1 MYALL
6 LGVYMK
12 KYVYADNAATT
23 KLDKDAFEA
32 MKPFLTNEYGNAS
45 QPYSFSRSA
54 KKALKEARETIA
66 GCINAEPE
74 EIYFTSGGTESNNWA
89 IRSQLE
95 SKKESHYITTMFE
108 HHSVLNACK
117 YIEKNHMATVGY
129 LKPTSDGFIETSSLS
144 RDITPDTNMVSIMY
158 ANNELGTVQQISDL
172 CKIAHEV
179 GAIFHTD
186 AVQAVGHIPV
196 DVKRLGVDLLS
207 ASAHK
212 FNGPKGIGFLY
223 VKNGV
228 DIDPILFGGAQ
239 ENFKRGGTENVPSIV
254 GMACALKKNCDE
266 MDQNLTYISLLEDT
280 LINEL
285 FSLNLPIK
293 NNTKKPNLPGVINI
307 SFAGKDGE
315 AIMHRADLLGL
326 CISTGS
332 ACDSVNTEISHVLKA
347 IDLAEEYAK
356 GTIRIS
362 LSKENTFDDIYYIA
376 ETLRKILI

>member
-23 KLDKDAFEA
+23 KLDTEA
-32 MKPFLTNEYGNAS
+32 YKAMEPFLLSEYGNPS
-45 QPYSFSRSA
+45 QNYSFSRSA
-54 KKALKEARETIA
+54 KKALKEAREIIA

-89 IRSQLE
+89 IRSQLG
-95 SKKESHYITTMFE
+95 SKSGKHYITTLFE
-108 HHSVLNACK
+108 HHSVLNVCK
-117 YIEKNHMATVGY
+117 YIEKSQMATVDY
-129 LKPTSDGFIETSSLS
+129 LKPTADGFIETSSLS
-144 RDITPDTNMVSIMY
+144 GVITPTTNMVSIMY
-158 ANNELGTVQQISDL
+158 ANNELGTVQPITDL
-172 CKIAHEV
+172 CKIAHEA

-186 AVQAVGHIPV
+186 AVQAMGHVPI
-196 DVKRLGVDLLS
+196 DVKSLGVDLLS

-223 VKNGV
+223 VKNGIDV
-228 DIDPILFGGAQ
+228 DPLLLGGAQ
-239 ENFKRGGTENVPSIV
+239 ENLKRAGTENVPSIV
-254 GMACALKKNCDE
+254 GMAYALKKNCE
-266 MDQNLTYISLLEDT
+266 EIVQNITCVSSLEDA

-285 FSLNLPIK
+285 CGLNLSIK
-293 NNTKKPNLPGVINI
+293 INTKKPNLPGIINV
-307 SFAGKDGE
+307 SFLGKGGE

-332 ACDSVNTEISHVLKA
+332 ACDSINTEISHVLKA
-347 IDLAEEYAK
+347 IDLVDEYAK

-362 LSKENTFDDIYYIA
+362 LSKENTPEDVYYIA
-376 ETLRKILI
+376 ETLRKILR